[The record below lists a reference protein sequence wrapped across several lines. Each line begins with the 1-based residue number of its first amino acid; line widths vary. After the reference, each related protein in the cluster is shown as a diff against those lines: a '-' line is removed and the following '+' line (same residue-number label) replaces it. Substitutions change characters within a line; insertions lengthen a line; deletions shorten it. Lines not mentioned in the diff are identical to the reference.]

1 MPSRNRR
8 RRPGRRRAAVLH
20 PTRPRSAR
28 PAARPQRSKR
38 PTASRKSG
46 IPHEFRDSG
55 AHGHVLEHCALP
67 GCTAP
72 PRFARVDARYCTD
85 AHRLKHWREGKRAAR
100 ATAPRL
106 PIQQPHDADHAD
118 VDPGDMPEPEN
129 PEGIAAEYQ
138 QLLAL
143 AREIVHQIRFT
154 PLGCMRTNETQT
166 KSFYRSTWAVA
177 L

>member
-1 MPSRNRR
+1 
-8 RRPGRRRAAVLH
+8 
-20 PTRPRSAR
+20 
-28 PAARPQRSKR
+28 
-38 PTASRKSG
+38 
-46 IPHEFRDSG
+46 
-55 AHGHVLEHCALP
+55 
-67 GCTAP
+67 
-72 PRFARVDARYCTD
+72 
-85 AHRLKHWREGKRAAR
+85 
-100 ATAPRL
+100 
-106 PIQQPHDADHAD
+106 
-118 VDPGDMPEPEN
+118 MPEPEN